1 MTISIVGKFLELC
14 RKYLPNAGTVVVSV
28 FFSAIVSSSLS
39 YYVTSKVNTDK
50 ARLDYKEK
58 QISNFIDSTTQFN
71 TFAAAFAYDLSEKK
85 AVNDQSKKELVEN
98 LNQQFA
104 LVKQVEPFL
113 SEPER
118 PLAEEY

>member
-98 LNQQFA
+98 LNQQF
-104 LVKQVEPFL
+104 EP
-113 SEPER
+113 
-118 PLAEEY
+118 AICVG